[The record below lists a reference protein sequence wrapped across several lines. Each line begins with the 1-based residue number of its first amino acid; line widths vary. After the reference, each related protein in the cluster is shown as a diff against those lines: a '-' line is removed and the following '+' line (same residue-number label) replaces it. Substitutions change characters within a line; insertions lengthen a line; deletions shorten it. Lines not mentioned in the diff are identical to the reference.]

1 MNDVYVATLAS
12 DIIQLIESFNFYHN
26 MGDHVMYRARAA
38 EIQDLATVLLNEVE
52 E

>member
-1 MNDVYVATLAS
+1 MNDVYVASLTA

-26 MGDHVMYRARAA
+26 MNDHVMYRARAA
-38 EIQDLATVLLNEVE
+38 EILDLATVLMDEVE